1 MSRKLTGKKFMNSQ
15 LYCLSKIQ
23 EIKEIS
29 RNYYGC
35 QGFPML
41 KKKGEIQILLNILG
55 HMISPPYIVQYYYHY
70 VHQCCCFDFLQ
81 VCKVD
86 NKLPGLWELME
97 QDFNSL
103 AYFIF
108 QVKNL
113 EMLGSK
119 NSINKFIILLYTY
132 KIF

>member
-1 MSRKLTGKKFMNSQ
+1 
-15 LYCLSKIQ
+15 
-23 EIKEIS
+23 
-29 RNYYGC
+29 
-35 QGFPML
+35 
-41 KKKGEIQILLNILG
+41 
-55 HMISPPYIVQYYYHY
+55 
-70 VHQCCCFDFLQ
+70 
-81 VCKVD
+81 
-86 NKLPGLWELME
+86 ME

-132 KIF
+132 KIFWNCIQLIQMEWVLNCKYLISCEKTNPQNFRKLLFQITPPNNTTMETCTPETDDSKTFC